1 MQSMKNCL
9 GDTCH
14 LCVPATSVRS
24 ERVFSI
30 AGQVV
35 NAKRACLL
43 PDNVNMLVLLA
54 ENVDK

>member
-1 MQSMKNCL
+1 MVTIIESV
-9 GDTCH
+9 GDACH
-14 LCVPATSVRS
+14 LCVPATSVLSDRAL
-24 ERVFSI
+24 SI

-54 ENVDK
+54 ENIDK